1 MDKLVEDSMDLSID
15 SERKVARTFT
25 GRIEWEMIAI
35 GLGQFSAWIITWVLV
50 VQGVIPLFVGF
61 LIALF
66 TACNAYLPSHAGQHS
81 HLSGGRRNLLW
92 LDSLVGQVSVIPLA
106 QSHAVLKATHM
117 KHHAHTNDPENDPDY
132 FHGNAKSWIEAA
144 INVNIAYN
152 ADGPALK
159 TIEKHS
165 EEDPKFREA
174 IESGALWG
182 LLFFFAQIILAIIYP
197 LETLLLWWIP
207 KRVASSYL
215 GIVFSYFPHSGLGKG
230 RYTDTRFWT
239 NKMPRFLNHSMQ
251 IHTMH
256 HMYPRICHYDE
267 AKAIEALKPFMIERG
282 MPGAEYIPEKLRWN
296 PVTYIKEAYFGG
308 R

>member
-92 LDSLVGQVSVIPLA
+92 LDSLVGQISVIPLA

-282 MPGAEYIPEKLRWN
+282 MPGAEYIP
-296 PVTYIKEAYFGG
+296 
-308 R
+308 

>member
-35 GLGQFSAWIITWVLV
+35 GLGQFSAWMITWVLV

-92 LDSLVGQVSVIPLA
+92 LDSLVGQISVIPLA

>member
-1 MDKLVEDSMDLSID
+1 VDKLVEDSMDLSID

-92 LDSLVGQVSVIPLA
+92 LDSLVGQISVIPLA

-215 GIVFSYFPHSGLGKG
+215 GIFFSYFPHSGLGKG